1 MSVFQAKK
9 GESKPCVVIQEVLAV
24 WWTRTRARPGEKVK
38 VGAVVKDVKDGT
50 KVEFQVV
57 CKDEVLATI
66 NGKLQGGQADGD
78 EWTIQLPERSWPDHV
93 LLEVDCVVGDKLRS
107 RKSQRPQLH
116 VDLGL
121 PVFSM

>member
-9 GESKPCVVIQEVLAV
+9 GESRPCVVIQEVLAV

-50 KVEFQVV
+50 KVEFQVLY
-57 CKDEVLATI
+57 KEEVLATL

-78 EWTIQLPERSWPDHV
+78 EWTIKLPERDWPEQIV
-93 LLEVDCVVGDKLRS
+93 LEVDCVVGDKLRS
-107 RKSQRPQLH
+107 RKSQRPKLV
-116 VDLGL
+116 VDAGL
-121 PVFSM
+121 PHFSM